1 MADVAELVT
10 ALGGMAQ
17 KQQLVRRGV
26 RDRDLTLAVRG
37 GEVVRVRNGW
47 YSTFAEADA
56 RLRAVRVGGRLT
68 GISLIAALGGWVLG
82 SSELH
87 VAVPR
92 NAARLRTPH
101 NRRKRIDVVV
111 PRGVVLHWDGAS
123 STERGSATSVALTDA
138 LVRVVLDESLEDA
151 VAALDWALHT
161 GRLDDTDL
169 ASIVSRLPEDLR
181 HIGRWTDAACESLP
195 ESLART
201 RLRLAGHTV
210 TTQIPLD
217 LERIDIVVDGAVAV
231 EVDGDEFHREAFERD
246 RAKDVRITIAGFH
259 ALRPS
264 ARMVFRAWPQVLRA
278 VEAALLARGR
288 VLPPVGENSG
298 VRPPGVRIRP
308 GRPRKRRSG
317 RARDPEFPAKRT
329 GGKHTAT

>member
-17 KQQLVRRGV
+17 KQQLVRHGV
-26 RDRDLTLAVRG
+26 RDRDLTLAVRR

-68 GISLIAALGGWVLG
+68 GISLIAALGGWVLA

-92 NAARLRTPH
+92 NAARLRTAH
-101 NRRKRIDVVV
+101 NRRKRIAVVA
-111 PRGVVLHWDGAS
+111 PRGVVLHWDGAG
-123 STERGSATSVALTDA
+123 STERGSATSVPLVDA
-138 LVRVVLDESLEDA
+138 LVRVVLDETLEDA

-169 ASIVSRLPEDLR
+169 ASIVARLPADLQR
-181 HIGRWTDAACESLP
+181 IGRWTDASCESLP

-217 LERIDIVVDGAVAV
+217 SERIDLVVDGTVAV
-231 EVDGDEFHREAFERD
+231 EVDGDEFHRDAFERD
-246 RAKDVRITIAGFH
+246 RAKDARVTIAGFH

-278 VEAALLARGR
+278 IEAALAARR
-288 VLPPVGENSG
+288 SVPPPAVGNSG
-298 VRPPGVRIRP
+298 GRPPGVRVRP

-317 RARDPEFPAKRT
+317 RARDPEFSTNRAGT
-329 GGKHTAT
+329 VHTVA